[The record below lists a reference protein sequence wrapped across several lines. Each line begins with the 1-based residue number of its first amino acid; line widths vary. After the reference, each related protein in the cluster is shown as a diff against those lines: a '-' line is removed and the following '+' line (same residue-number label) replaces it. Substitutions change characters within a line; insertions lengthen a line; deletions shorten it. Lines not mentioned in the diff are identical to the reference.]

1 MSPEL
6 VPRVFDL
13 FVQGDRGIDR
23 RQGGL
28 GLGLAVAKTLVEVH
42 GGSIVAESAG
52 VGHGSRFTL
61 RLPAADRSDGLTP
74 AAGLEV
80 EKRPISGRVLVV
92 EDSQDA
98 RDMLVLSLS
107 IAGFEARGVG
117 LGAAALAEIEAWQPQ
132 LGVLDIGLPD
142 MDGFELATAIRQ
154 LPGGDRIR
162 LVALTGYGGEA
173 NAVAAEAAGF
183 DLYLVK
189 PVEIDELLEKLGS
202 LMNGGNDPA

>member
-1 MSPEL
+1 
-6 VPRVFDL
+6 
-13 FVQGDRGIDR
+13 
-23 RQGGL
+23 
-28 GLGLAVAKTLVEVH
+28 
-42 GGSIVAESAG
+42 
-52 VGHGSRFTL
+52 
-61 RLPAADRSDGLTP
+61 
-74 AAGLEV
+74 
-80 EKRPISGRVLVV
+80 
-92 EDSQDA
+92 
-98 RDMLVLSLS
+98 
-107 IAGFEARGVG
+107 
-117 LGAAALAEIEAWQPQ
+117 
-132 LGVLDIGLPD
+132 VLDIGLPD